1 MSGKCSNMDPFEIE
15 VPEIKA
21 LLERD
26 VYLKPY
32 EADIRRR
39 YRVVLFSVFIKL

>member
-1 MSGKCSNMDPFEIE
+1 MNGKWSKMDPLDIE
-15 VPEIKA
+15 VPEIKT

-26 VYLKPY
+26 GYLKPY

-39 YRVVLFSVFIKL
+39 YILE

>member
-1 MSGKCSNMDPFEIE
+1 MSGKWSTKDPFDIE
-15 VPEIKA
+15 VPEIKN

-26 VYLKPY
+26 GYLKPY

-39 YRVVLFSVFIKL
+39 YIFLNPNY